1 MTLERLSEISNAVIS
16 GDLLSIE
23 KLVNDSLDADVPA
36 IEIINNG
43 LIAGM
48 MVVGDRFKKN
58 EIFIPEV
65 MMSARVMKTGLD
77 ILKPLIA
84 KSELEAKAIILIA
97 TVKGDVHDI
106 GKNLVAMMFEG
117 AGFNVIDLGIDTAP
131 DTIVEAV
138 RNFQVQ
144 VVALSALLTT
154 TMPVMKTVISEL
166 EKNELRNKV
175 KIIVGGAAVTQT
187 FADEIGADGY
197 APDAATAV
205 DKVNELLNLL

>member
-1 MTLERLSEISNAVIS
+1 MTTEELTKVSNAVIN

-23 KLVNDSLDADVPA
+23 KLVNDSLADNIPA

-48 MVVGDRFKKN
+48 MVVGDKFKKN

-65 MMSARVMKTGLD
+65 MMSARAMKTGLD
-77 ILKPLIA
+77 LLKPLIA
-84 KSELEAKAIILIA
+84 KSEFKAKAVILIA

-131 DTIVEAV
+131 EKIVEAV
-138 RNFQVQ
+138 QTHQVQ
-144 VVALSALLTT
+144 IVALSALLTT
-154 TMPVMKTVISEL
+154 TMPVMKDVISEL
-166 EKNELRNKV
+166 DKNDLRDKV
-175 KIIVGGAAVTQT
+175 KIIIGGAAVNQS

-205 DKVNELLNLL
+205 DKVNELLG